1 MLPTNVRPLI
11 VPSSY
16 FTTGA
21 FPAPHVPLTAP
32 DLALTCVMLSGP
44 ASVLYVEPQMA
55 ESWRRKGID
64 WVAGSLTELRRADER
79 LRWTH
84 ESRDE
89 DGQLNWIAF
98 MNDDGLGSSR
108 LLLTDEL
115 ARQFPEGYLV
125 ALPDRSCG
133 LAISKRL
140 GWNEHREVEAMVADM
155 HKGATTPMCSDVRE
169 PRELLPRAA

>member
-1 MLPTNVRPLI
+1 
-11 VPSSY
+11 
-16 FTTGA
+16 
-21 FPAPHVPLTAP
+21 
-32 DLALTCVMLSGP
+32 
-44 ASVLYVEPQMA
+44 
-55 ESWRRKGID
+55 
-64 WVAGSLTELRRADER
+64 
-79 LRWTH
+79 
-84 ESRDE
+84 
-89 DGQLNWIAF
+89 

-169 PRELLPRAA
+169 PRELLPRAANKRLKLPGGDRSKGSGVLCPAGHEL